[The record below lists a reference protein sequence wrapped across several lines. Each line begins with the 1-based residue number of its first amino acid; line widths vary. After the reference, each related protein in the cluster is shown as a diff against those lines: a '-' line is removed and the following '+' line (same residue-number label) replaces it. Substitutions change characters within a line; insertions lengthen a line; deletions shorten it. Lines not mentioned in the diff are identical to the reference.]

1 MSNKLFD
8 GLVSCIVS
16 GQVPQEEVF
25 KIFEQHPGLEAY
37 YKKVRN
43 LKTPEDKTSPTTY
56 GTVTGFAQQSKKE
69 IL

>member
-1 MSNKLFD
+1 MPNKLFD
-8 GLVSCIVS
+8 GLVASIVS

-25 KIFEQHPGLEAY
+25 KIFQRHPGLEDY

-43 LKTPEDKTSPTTY
+43 LEDKSSPPAY
-56 GTVTGFAQQSKKE
+56 GTVTGFAQQSRKE